1 MYVRQAQGVAP
12 EIVKFSGSGMYID
25 VRDKHYLLRPET
37 VEALFVL
44 WRTTG
49 KEKWRDAGWK
59 IFEAIDRSCSVLKD
73 GKHHGY
79 SGLRDVTVTG
89 QAQFDDT
96 QQSFFLAET
105 LKYLYLLFSPNDL
118 IPLDK
123 FVFNTEAHPLPVFQ
137 PSQELLSVLSAV

>member
-1 MYVRQAQGVAP
+1 MAP
-12 EIVKFSGSGMYID
+12 EIVKFTAERGMYID

-44 WRTTG
+44 WRTTA
-49 KEKWRDAGWK
+49 KEKWRDAGWR
-59 IFEAIDRSCSVLKD
+59 IFEAINRSCSVYRD
-73 GKHHGY
+73 DEFHGF
-79 SGLRDVTVTG
+79 SGLRDVTVKG
-89 QAQFDDT
+89 QPAFDDM

-123 FVFNTEAHPLPVFQ
+123 YVFNTEAHPLPVFQ
-137 PSQELLSVLSAV
+137 PSAEHLSVLSAL